1 MSIKTFRRQ
10 SVFQQLFSAGRSKRR
25 VLCLKRK
32 KNPLQKADTHSSVGI
47 LPSWMKTESSRE
59 SETYLTLRTIPW
71 NPNFAIRRVR
81 RSEARSGCYSS
92 SPCSRMRRAISYGK
106 KKKYFCCG
114 HSRIVYAAKFV
125 CRPYGRRAY
134 SIGGKSRFKF
144 GRHIF
149 RSRQFGRSYDGRG

>member
-1 MSIKTFRRQ
+1 MDENGIVTGIGNIFDLANDTVESELCNTTGTALGSTFRMLQ
-10 SVFQQLFSAGRSKRR
+10 LVAVFEDA
-25 VLCLKRK
+25 
-32 KNPLQKADTHSSVGI
+32 
-47 LPSWMKTESSRE
+47 E
-59 SETYLTLRTIPW
+59 
-71 NPNFAIRRVR
+71 
-81 RSEARSGCYSS
+81 
-92 SPCSRMRRAISYGK
+92 AISYGK